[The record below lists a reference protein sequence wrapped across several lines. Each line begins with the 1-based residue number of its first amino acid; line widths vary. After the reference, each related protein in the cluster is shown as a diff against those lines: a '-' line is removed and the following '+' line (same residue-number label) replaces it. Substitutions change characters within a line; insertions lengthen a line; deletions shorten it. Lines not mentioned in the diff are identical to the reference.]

1 MSSPVGV
8 SFSQFIRIDRRKV
21 DPVYLQIVYQ
31 VINAVQ
37 RGILEDGQKLPGSR
51 ILSKELGV
59 HRKTIVA
66 ALEEL
71 RAQGWIESKL
81 NVGTFVKNS
90 FPVSKVGG
98 NSHVFP
104 QKAGFSF
111 RKSFILDAPD
121 QKNESPYRFTA
132 GDLDYRIIKTNE
144 LARFYSVA
152 LRRRNLIKKLSGFPM
167 HGNPFFK
174 NQLSYYINQTRSFHI
189 APEHL
194 LTAQSKEVILYILT
208 QLLVEPQQVVLVGE
222 WSYHFSNMVF
232 RQAGANLKTIPMDEK
247 GIRVSYIREHFKRGE
262 IRAVYVHPQ
271 HQYPTTTS
279 LSVARRTELIKL
291 SEEYEFV
298 IIEDDSDFELS
309 YEKPT
314 AWPLVKYSTLGKVI
328 YLGCFG
334 SFLTPGFQLHF
345 MVAPKDIVEEAYKY
359 LNIFGKMDVV
369 KEQALGEII
378 REGDIHRYRRK
389 ALKVYQARRDLFAML
404 LEIHFANRLSFVVP
418 HGGLAFWLQLNV
430 LLSLNR
436 WIKTCHKKGL
446 FIPGNCLY
454 QNRKM
459 TALRLGFGHLNEEEM
474 KEAVK
479 LLKAGFEEENM

>member
-1 MSSPVGV
+1 MSSPVGI
-8 SFSQFIRIDRRKV
+8 SFSQFVKIDRRKA

-37 RGILEDGQKLPGSR
+37 RGILEEGQRLPGSR
-51 ILSKELGV
+51 VLSKELGV

-81 NVGTFVKNS
+81 NVGTFVKNTL
-90 FPVSKVGG
+90 PVPKLGG
-98 NSHVFP
+98 SNHVFP
-104 QKAGFSF
+104 QKAGFPF
-111 RKSFILDAPD
+111 RRSIILDAPHQID
-121 QKNESPYRFTA
+121 ELPYHFTA

-152 LRRRNLIKKLSGFPM
+152 LKRKNFIKKLSGFSVQ
-167 HGNPFFK
+167 GNPFFK
-174 NQLSYYINQTRSFHI
+174 NQLSYYINQTRGFHI

-208 QLLVEPQQVVLVGE
+208 QLLVKPQNVVLVGE

-232 RQAGANLKTIPMDEK
+232 RQAGANLKTVPMDDE
-247 GIRVSYIREHFKRGE
+247 GIRVSYIREHFKEGE
-262 IRAVYVHPQ
+262 IRVVYVHPQ
-271 HQYPTTTS
+271 HQYPTTVS
-279 LSVARRTELIKL
+279 LSVERRTELIKL
-291 SEEYEFV
+291 SEEYDFV
-298 IIEDDSDFELS
+298 VIEDDSDFELS
-309 YEKPT
+309 YEQQT
-314 AWPLVKYSTLGKVI
+314 ARPLVKFSAPGKVI

-345 MVAPKDIVEEAYKY
+345 MVAPADIVEEAYKY

-389 ALKVYQARRDLFAML
+389 ALKVYQARRDLFAAL
-404 LEIHFANRLSFVVP
+404 LERNFGNRLSFVVP
-418 HGGLAFWLQLNV
+418 RGGLAFWLKLDTP
-430 LLSLNR
+430 LSLSR
-436 WIKTCHKKGL
+436 WIKNCHEKGL
-446 FIPGNCLY
+446 FIPRNCLY
-454 QNRKM
+454 QNKKI
-459 TALRLGFGHLNEEEM
+459 TALRLGFAHLNEEEM

-479 LLKAGFEEENM
+479 LLKEGFEEVGT